1 MRKKKMKIFNK
12 KNLLLSSAVVA
23 GMLLVSDVNSA
34 TFTVYAA
41 EQQSSVGQ
49 ASQAVKA
56 GNSLTQE
63 QIQQANKYIKIENN
77 QYMLDTSNKSCT
89 LSPET
94 IHKIQEALTLFNKT
108 VRENNVVLLSNED
121 VENNNLDQEVSPF
134 ITFVKGKKRKH
145 RKSHGYIVGYG
156 SNGYCY
162 KDSKGNFHYY
172 VTKSPL
178 QTVLDVNRQGLES
191 TLGGGW
197 VQAPENAHWH
207 GFEYHR

>member
-1 MRKKKMKIFNK
+1 GIIHPYTNY
-12 KNLLLSSAVVA
+12 
-23 GMLLVSDVNSA
+23 
-34 TFTVYAA
+34 FTV
-41 EQQSSVGQ
+41 S
-49 ASQAVKA
+49 
-56 GNSLTQE
+56 
-63 QIQQANKYIKIENN
+63 
-77 QYMLDTSNKSCT
+77 
-89 LSPET
+89 
-94 IHKIQEALTLFNKT
+94 
-108 VRENNVVLLSNED
+108 
-121 VENNNLDQEVSPF
+121 
-134 ITFVKGKKRKH
+134 TFVKGKKRKH

-191 TLGGGW
+191 ALGGGW

>member
-1 MRKKKMKIFNK
+1 MKIFNK

-94 IHKIQEALTLFNKT
+94 IHKIQEA
-108 VRENNVVLLSNED
+108 
-121 VENNNLDQEVSPF
+121 
-134 ITFVKGKKRKH
+134 
-145 RKSHGYIVGYG
+145 
-156 SNGYCY
+156 
-162 KDSKGNFHYY
+162 
-172 VTKSPL
+172 
-178 QTVLDVNRQGLES
+178 
-191 TLGGGW
+191 
-197 VQAPENAHWH
+197 
-207 GFEYHR
+207 

>member
-1 MRKKKMKIFNK
+1 MKIFNK

-145 RKSHGYIVGYG
+145 RKSNVIKLRH
-156 SNGYCY
+156 
-162 KDSKGNFHYY
+162 
-172 VTKSPL
+172 
-178 QTVLDVNRQGLES
+178 
-191 TLGGGW
+191 
-197 VQAPENAHWH
+197 
-207 GFEYHR
+207 